1 MDFINFYTLT
11 KKEKKFNNPQ
21 YNKHK
26 IEIPFRMCISA
37 PSGSGKTSF
46 LCNILT
52 AFDNTFYQIVIC
64 LKNKAEP
71 LYEMIE
77 EKLNKKSSQVVIY
90 EDGEIPK
97 LTNYGKDGKPRLIV
111 FDDLL
116 YDNQSEIKQYFI
128 RGRKVGHFSCIYIS
142 QSYFKIPKDIRVNC
156 QYIVLGRNLL
166 KRDLNIILQEISSDL
181 SLDELMKYYSLATEE
196 PMHVLFIDLVNR
208 NLRHNL
214 YKVIAPLNSP
224 LNNLQEK

>member
-1 MDFINFYTLT
+1 MDFINFYTLV
-11 KKEKKFNNPQ
+11 KKEKKLNNPQ
-21 YNKHK
+21 FNKHK
-26 IEIPFRMCISA
+26 LEIPFRMCIAA
-37 PSGSGKTSF
+37 PSGAGKTNF
-46 LCNILT
+46 LCNLLT
-52 AFDNTFYQIVIC
+52 AFDNTFYQIIIC

-77 EKLNKKSSQVVIY
+77 EKLNKKSNQVQIY
-90 EDGEIPK
+90 EDGEIPP
-97 LTNYGKDGKPRLIV
+97 LKDFSKDNKARLII

-128 RGRKVGHFSCIYIS
+128 RGRKVGHFSCIYIA
-142 QSYFKIPKDIRVNC
+142 QSYFKIPKDIRVNS

-181 SLDELMKYYSLATEE
+181 TIDDLMKYYNIATNQ

-208 NLRHNL
+208 HLRHNL
-214 YKVIAPLNSP
+214 YKPLVN
-224 LNNLQEK
+224 LNNLIEK

>member
-11 KKEKKFNNPQ
+11 KKEKKLNNPQ
-21 YNKHK
+21 YNRHK
-26 IEIPFRMCISA
+26 IEIPFRMCIAA
-37 PSGSGKTSF
+37 PSGAGKTNF
-46 LCNILT
+46 LCNLIT
-52 AFDNTFYQIVIC
+52 GFDNTFYQIVIC

-77 EKLNKKSSQVVIY
+77 EKLNKKSNQVQIY
-90 EDGEIPK
+90 EDGEIPP
-97 LTNYGKDGKPRLIV
+97 LSNYTKDNKARLII

-128 RGRKVGHFSCIYIS
+128 RGRKVGHFSCIYIA

-156 QYIVLGRNLL
+156 QIIVLGRNLL
-166 KRDLNIILQEISSDL
+166 KRDLNIILQEISSDMD
-181 SLDELMKYYSLATEE
+181 LDELMKYYSLATSK
-196 PMHVLFIDLVNR
+196 PMHVLLIDLVNR

-214 YKVIAPLNSP
+214 YKVIAPLNSM
-224 LNNLQEK
+224 LNNLEEK